1 MAFVMHFLPA
11 ALMAPVRDD
20 HIEIAPQRPTARPYE
35 QT

>member
-20 HIEIAPQRPTARPYE
+20 HIEIAPRAADGAAV
-35 QT
+35 